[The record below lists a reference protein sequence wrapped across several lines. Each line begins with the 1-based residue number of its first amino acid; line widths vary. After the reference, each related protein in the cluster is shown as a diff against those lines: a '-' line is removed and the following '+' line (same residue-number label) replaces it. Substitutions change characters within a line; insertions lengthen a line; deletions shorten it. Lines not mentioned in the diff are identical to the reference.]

1 MTSANNS
8 LEKELKALIK
18 EAILN
23 KDVEMLESLLEGQDK
38 ELLQELV
45 WFAALVPVLKGLGAA
60 ATVGGTVWASDALGV
75 TDNWY
80 DKAVK
85 YVDPTHYAVS
95 AFSGKNNPMFGE
107 SPDRMKSGWLTKG
120 VGNMI
125 QGKDFGDGI
134 EVENKSEFTKK
145 AESGNLTERD
155 VAQRLFDAMDG
166 AGSGVDTVK
175 SILQLNPNAKPGS
188 AEELQMA
195 VMWTAIHKEFDNV
208 TKAEDDGDKD
218 RDLVWWLEDE
228 GDFPEEAAKMKEF
241 LAIMKKDP
249 EELGKRYSAA
259 AAQPDASVASAGAMA
274 TGGTEASEDAA
285 DTESGSSADAAKGTA
300 GFALLGMGAKN
311 IKDEQDAANSMW
323 SAYNTL
329 KDKPAGE
336 RSKEENE
343 LLGILGQAAAS

>member
-1 MTSANNS
+1 MTIANNS

-23 KDVEMLESLLEGQDK
+23 EDVEMLESLLESQDK
-38 ELLQELV
+38 ELLQEI
-45 WFAALVPVLKGLGAA
+45 WPAIPFIIKALSSAA
-60 ATVGGTVWASDALGV
+60 AVGGTVWASDALGV

-95 AFSGKNNPMFGE
+95 AFSGKDSPMFGE
-107 SPDRMKSGWLTKG
+107 SPDRMKSGWLSKG
-120 VGNMI
+120 VGNMF
-125 QGKDFGDGI
+125 QGKDFGEGI

-145 AESGNLTERD
+145 AEAGNLTERD
-155 VAQRLFDAMDG
+155 LAQKLFDAMDG
-166 AGSGVDTVK
+166 AGSGVDVVK

-195 VMWTAIHKEFDNV
+195 VVWAAIHEQFDNV

-241 LAIMKKDP
+241 LAIMKTDP
-249 EELGKRYSAA
+249 EELGKRYSTA
-259 AAQPDASVASAGAMA
+259 AAQPDAGGKVAPASGVAAAVKSAPKTGAEGA
-274 TGGTEASEDAA
+274 KETG
-285 DTESGSSADAAKGTA
+285 
-300 GFALLGMGAKN
+300 GFALLGFGAKN
-311 IKDEQDAANSMW
+311 IKDEQSAANSMW

-329 KDKPAGE
+329 KDKPAAE
-336 RSKEENE
+336 RSTEESE